1 MDYMDTFTYFG
12 YGSNMLTCK
21 LKDRCPSAVPIGI
34 CKIKKHSLKFHK
46 VSHANQNGIPDISGK
61 GDIVPSES
69 ETDEVYG
76 VLFKILKTEEK
87 KLDKAE
93 GYPDYGYDKKE
104 IDVISIKGEKY
115 TSVRMYFANDI
126 DPKKKPYHWY
136 KEQVVQG
143 AKEHGLPE
151 DYIKKIK
158 AVESIPDQDQEREK
172 IQSKHLS

>member
-1 MDYMDTFTYFG
+1 MASFTYFG

-46 VSHANQNGIPDISGK
+46 VSHAKSKNGILDISGK
-61 GDIVPSES
+61 GDMVPSES

-76 VLFKILKTEEK
+76 VLFKILKKEEK

-93 GYPDYGYDKKE
+93 GYPDYGYDKKK
-104 IDVISIKGEKY
+104 IDVITTKGEKY
-115 TSVRMYFANDI
+115 RSVMYFANEI

-151 DYIKKIK
+151 GYIKKIDD
-158 AVESIPDQDQEREK
+158 VESIPDQDPERP
-172 IQSKHLS
+172 HD

>member
-1 MDYMDTFTYFG
+1 
-12 YGSNMLTCK
+12 MLTCK

-46 VSHANQNGIPDISGK
+46 VSHAISKKNRIRDISGK
-61 GDIVPSES
+61 GDMVPSES

-76 VLFKILKTEEK
+76 VLFSIDESHKSR
-87 KLDKAE
+87 LDKAE
-93 GYPDYGYDKKE
+93 GYPKYGYDKKT
-104 IDVISIKGEKY
+104 IDVITIKGEKY
-115 TSVRMYFANDI
+115 RPVMYFAKPSAI

-143 AKEHGLPE
+143 AREHGLPE

-172 IQSKHLS
+172 IQSKHLV

>member
-1 MDYMDTFTYFG
+1 MDTFTYFG

-143 AKEHGLPE
+143 AREHGLPE

>member
-1 MDYMDTFTYFG
+1 MDAFTYFG

-46 VSHANQNGIPDISGK
+46 VSHANQNGIPDVSGK
-61 GDIVPSES
+61 GDMIPSES

-76 VLFKILKTEEK
+76 VLFKILKKEEK

-93 GYPDYGYDKKE
+93 GYPKYGYDKKTDF
-104 IDVISIKGEKY
+104 DVTTIKGEKY
-115 TSVRMYFANDI
+115 SSVMYFANDI

-143 AKEHGLPE
+143 ARENGLPE
-151 DYIKKIK
+151 DYIKKIESF
-158 AVESIPDQDQEREK
+158 ESIQDMDEERVAKNEK
-172 IQSKHLS
+172 YLS

>member
-1 MDYMDTFTYFG
+1 MDTFTYFG
-12 YGSNMLTCK
+12 YGSNMLTYK

-46 VSHANQNGIPDISGK
+46 VSHANQNGIPDVSGK
-61 GDIVPSES
+61 GDMIPSES

-76 VLFKILKTEEK
+76 VLFKILKKEGK

-93 GYPDYGYDKKE
+93 GYPDYGYDKKK
-104 IDVISIKGEKY
+104 IDVITTKGEKY
-115 TSVRMYFANDI
+115 RSVMYFANDI

-143 AKEHGLPE
+143 AREHGLPE
-151 DYIKKIK
+151 DYIKKIE
-158 AVESIPDQDQEREK
+158 ADFPCIQDHDPDRVARNK
-172 IQSKHLS
+172 KHLS

>member
-1 MDYMDTFTYFG
+1 M
-12 YGSNMLTCK
+12 
-21 LKDRCPSAVPIGI
+21 
-34 CKIKKHSLKFHK
+34 
-46 VSHANQNGIPDISGK
+46 SHAVSKKNQIRDISGK
-61 GDIVPSES
+61 GDMVPSES

-76 VLFKILKTEEK
+76 VLFSIDKSEESS
-87 KLDKAE
+87 LDKAE
-93 GYPDYGYDKKE
+93 GYPKYGYDKKT
-104 IDVISIKGEKY
+104 IDVITIKGEKY
-115 TSVRMYFANDI
+115 RAVMYFAYDI
-126 DPKKKPYHWY
+126 DSKKKPYHWY

>member
-1 MDYMDTFTYFG
+1 MASFTYFG

-46 VSHANQNGIPDISGK
+46 VSHAKSKNGIRDISGK
-61 GDIVPSES
+61 GDMVPSES

-76 VLFKILKTEEK
+76 VLFSIDESHKSR
-87 KLDKAE
+87 LDKAE
-93 GYPDYGYDKKE
+93 GYPKYGYDKKT
-104 IDVISIKGEKY
+104 IDVITIKGEKY
-115 TSVRMYFANDI
+115 RPVMYFANDI

-143 AKEHGLPE
+143 AREHGLPE

-158 AVESIPDQDQEREK
+158 DVESIPDQDQEREK
-172 IQSKHLS
+172 EQSKHLV

>member
-1 MDYMDTFTYFG
+1 MAIFTYFG
-12 YGSNMLTCK
+12 YGSNMLTYK
-21 LKDRCPSAVPIGI
+21 LKDRCKSAVPIGI

-46 VSHANQNGIPDISGK
+46 VSHAISKKNRIRDISGK
-61 GDIVPSES
+61 GDMVPSES

-76 VLFKILKTEEK
+76 VLFSIDKSEESS
-87 KLDKAE
+87 LDKAE
-93 GYPDYGYDKKE
+93 GYPKYGYDKKP
-104 IDVISIKGEKY
+104 IDVITIKGEKY
-115 TSVRMYFANDI
+115 RAVMYFANDI
-126 DPKKKPYHWY
+126 DSKKKPYHWY

>member
-1 MDYMDTFTYFG
+1 
-12 YGSNMLTCK
+12 MLTCK

-46 VSHANQNGIPDISGK
+46 VSHAISKKNRIRDISGK
-61 GDIVPSES
+61 GDIVPSE
-69 ETDEVYG
+69 TDEVYG
-76 VLFKILKTEEK
+76 VLFSIDKSEK
-87 KLDKAE
+87 RSLDKAE
-93 GYPDYGYDKKE
+93 GYPKYGYDKKT
-104 IDVISIKGEKY
+104 IDVVTIKGEKY
-115 TSVRMYFANDI
+115 KSVMYFAKKSAIN
-126 DPKKKPYHWY
+126 PKKKPYHWY

-158 AVESIPDQDQEREK
+158 AVESIPDQDREREK

>member
-1 MDYMDTFTYFG
+1 MDTFTYFG
-12 YGSNMLTCK
+12 YGSNMLTKK
-21 LKDRCPSAVPIGI
+21 LQSPKRCPSAVPIGI

-46 VSHANQNGIPDISGK
+46 VSHANQNGIPDVSGK
-61 GDIVPSES
+61 GDMIPSES

-76 VLFKILKTEEK
+76 VLFKILEREEK

-93 GYPDYGYDKKE
+93 GYPDYGYDKKK
-104 IDVISIKGEKY
+104 IDVITTKGEKY
-115 TSVRMYFANDI
+115 RSVMYFATDK

>member
-1 MDYMDTFTYFG
+1 MDTFTYFG

-46 VSHANQNGIPDISGK
+46 VSHAISKKNRIRDISGK

-76 VLFKILKTEEK
+76 VLFSIDESHKSR
-87 KLDKAE
+87 LDKAE
-93 GYPDYGYDKKE
+93 GYPKYGYDKKT
-104 IDVISIKGEKY
+104 IDVIIIKGEKY
-115 TSVRMYFANDI
+115 RPVMYFAKPTAI

-143 AKEHGLPE
+143 AREHGLPE
-151 DYIKKIK
+151 YYIKKIK